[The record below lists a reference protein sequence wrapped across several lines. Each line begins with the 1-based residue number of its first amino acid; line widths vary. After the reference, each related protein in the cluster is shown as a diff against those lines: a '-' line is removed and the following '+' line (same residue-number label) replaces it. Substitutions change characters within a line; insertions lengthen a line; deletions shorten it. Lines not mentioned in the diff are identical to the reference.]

1 MLRIQKEINNLKSY
15 LNRTVNNKISKEIKI
30 NSALKFQ
37 KNNKDLLNKNI
48 QNSINNIKESFWDL
62 SDNVPKDKENI
73 EILNRIYE
81 LIKELN
87 HKDIE
92 KNIDSIIEIEDEI
105 NKIKTIPDIKINLNL
120 ENVSG
125 EIRNE
130 ILTDFNEAQKS
141 FINGNYRSSIILCGR
156 VLEICLH
163 RKYFELTDID
173 ILEKNPGIGLGTLI
187 AKLQEKNIKFD
198 PGVTQQIHLINQTR
212 IHSVHIKK
220 ETFYPTRA
228 QSQAILLLT
237 QDILEKLF

>member
-48 QNSINNIKESFWDL
+48 QDSINNIRESFWDL
-62 SDNVPKDKENI
+62 SDNAPKDKENI

-81 LIKELN
+81 LIRELSY
-87 HKDIE
+87 KDIE
-92 KNIDSIIEIEDEI
+92 KNINSIIEIEDEI

-120 ENVSG
+120 EDVPE

-141 FINGNYRSSIILCGR
+141 FISSNYRSSIILCGR

-163 RKYFELTDID
+163 RKYFELTDMG
-173 ILEKNPGIGLGTLI
+173 ILEKKPGIDLGTLI

-220 ETFYPTRA
+220 EPFYPTRA
-228 QSQAILLLT
+228 QAQAIMLLT